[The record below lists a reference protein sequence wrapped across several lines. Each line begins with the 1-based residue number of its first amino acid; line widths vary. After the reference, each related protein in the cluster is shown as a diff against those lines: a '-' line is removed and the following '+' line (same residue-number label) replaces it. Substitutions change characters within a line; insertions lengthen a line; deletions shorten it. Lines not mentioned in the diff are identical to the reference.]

1 MIAFKSNFSIFQSYK
16 SCDLSNFTWTNSF
29 SYTLW
34 KKIGVGFD
42 FALRDNK
49 QEALNYAL
57 GQLPVN
63 YTGDPLTFENV
74 DNDLQTYYTIG
85 LSYKF

>member
-1 MIAFKSNFSIFQSYK
+1 MIGI
-16 SCDLSNFTWTNSF
+16 
-29 SYTLW
+29 
-34 KKIGVGFD
+34 GFD
-42 FALRDNK
+42 FGLRDNK

-57 GQLPVN
+57 TTL
-63 YTGDPLTFENV
+63 GDPTATFDNI